1 MCQFVISP
9 NSRHQFIHEK
19 SAICTPSSI
28 FFPESGMA
36 VGISL
41 ENLPKMKLDSV
52 NLLYYLYYTPLQS
65 KWVFTRCSK
74 QPGYFLGI
82 NKQQARNML

>member
-1 MCQFVISP
+1 MRSLGP
-9 NSRHQFIHEK
+9 
-19 SAICTPSSI
+19 SAPSSI
-28 FFPESGMA
+28 FFPESTGMA

-52 NLLYYLYYTPLQS
+52 NLLYYTPLQS